1 MMPVRKIETEISVGG
16 EKAFNDAMK
25 SANSN
30 LKTLRT
36 DMAAVS
42 SEFRKNENSI
52 QALTAKQKNL
62 REQYEQQQEIVSAL
76 TERLKAVEEAS
87 GSESAAADRLRQQIN
102 AATVAMNKSKDA
114 LDENEIA
121 LRKAEIGYDGLKK
134 GLSAAEKGFSAV
146 AKSAAVAAGAGAAA
160 VAGLGALGVAAV
172 NTITDY
178 AKGAGNRAKAAY
190 DQANQLAEQA
200 NQAFLQGNE
209 QAGLEYLRQ
218 ANELIDGIDADY
230 LRFGQSL
237 ESLDSSATA
246 AKDALGKILLPALQG
261 LSDEGAALLQSFTA
275 DMAAASG
282 DTERQGEI
290 IADYVRRAVAL
301 VRESLPEFAELA
313 VDLLEGLGAG
323 IGENLPEL
331 MDDVLGILEFI
342 LSTIEE
348 HADEIGTGA
357 AALISRLASFLVE
370 NGPQLIASGAALVA
384 NIIAGL
390 VKSLPDL
397 IRQLAQLPA
406 QLVSAFQNAG
416 VDWGSIGR
424 SIVDGI
430 GAGLSAAWDALVSWF
445 SSAIN
450 SLVGSI
456 ANLLGI
462 HSPSTVMRDKIGKN
476 LAAGIGVGFSDEMAS
491 VSRDMQ
497 QTMDESIPGAS
508 PAAFNASFS
517 GEGAANG
524 GGSVTSLGGVSVV
537 INGYNVRSDEELA
550 EILSYKLQE
559 LLERKGA

>member
-1 MMPVRKIETEISVGG
+1 MPVRKIQTEIAIGG

-25 SANSN
+25 SSNSN

-42 SEFRKNENSI
+42 SEFRKSENSI

-62 REQYEQQQEIVSAL
+62 RDQYEQQREIVSAL

-87 GSESAAADRLRQQIN
+87 GSESAAADKLRQQIN
-102 AATVAMNKSKDA
+102 SATVAMNKSKDA
-114 LDENEIA
+114 LDENEKA

-146 AKSAAVAAGAGAAA
+146 AKAAAVAAGAGAAA

-178 AKGAGNRAKAAY
+178 AKDAGNRAKAAY

-200 NQAFLQGNE
+200 NRAFLSGNE

-230 LRFGQSL
+230 LRFGQTL
-237 ESLDSSATA
+237 ETLDSSATA
-246 AKDALGKILLPALQG
+246 AKDALGKILLPALQD

-275 DMAAASG
+275 DMEAASG

-290 IADYVRRAVAL
+290 IAEYVRRAVEL
-301 VRESLPEFAELA
+301 VRERLPEFAELA

-331 MDDVLGILEFI
+331 MDDVLGILEYI
-342 LSTIEE
+342 LTTIEE

-370 NGPQLIASGAALVA
+370 NGPQLVASGAALVA

-424 SIVDGI
+424 NIVDGI
-430 GAGLSAAWDALVSWF
+430 SAGLSAAWDALVSWF
-445 SSAIN
+445 STAVNGLVSAISN
-450 SLVGSI
+450 
-456 ANLLGI
+456 ALGI

-517 GEGAANG
+517 GEGASNHG
-524 GGSVTSLGGVSVV
+524 SSVTSLGGVSVV